1 MIFYTTLNEIE
12 KIVKNLGL
20 KIDQVDNLTYKIYAP
35 IPEQFMH
42 HIFVGSDRRKD
53 FGLEICEFS
62 TSGYFIWNECI
73 KFLDGIKTSTN
84 HHWTSWVRPLFL
96 IRVKYRLTKAK
107 NICDNMSLMWKQSI
121 MKENLDKMERD
132 FI

>member
-1 MIFYTTLNEIE
+1 MIFYTTLDEIE
-12 KIVKNLGL
+12 KITRNLGL

-35 IPEQFMH
+35 IPDQFMH

-53 FGLEICEFS
+53 FGLEICEFD
-62 TSGYFIWNECI
+62 TSGYYIWNENI
-73 KFLDGIKTSTN
+73 KFLDGIKSSTN
-84 HHWTSWVRPLFL
+84 HHWTSWVHPLFL
-96 IRVKYRLTKAK
+96 TRVKYRLTQAK
-107 NICDNMSLMWKQSI
+107 KMCDNMSLMWKQRI

>member
-1 MIFYTTLNEIE
+1 MIFYTTLDEIE
-12 KIVKNLGL
+12 KITKNLGL

-35 IPEQFMH
+35 IPDQFMH

-53 FGLEICEFS
+53 FGLEICEFF
-62 TSGYFIWNECI
+62 TQGYYIWNENI

-84 HHWTSWVRPLFL
+84 HHWTSWVHPLFFT
-96 IRVKYRLTKAK
+96 RVKYRLTQAK
-107 NICDNMSLMWKQSI
+107 KICDNMSLMWKQRI

>member
-1 MIFYTTLNEIE
+1 MIFYTTLEEIE
-12 KIVKNLGL
+12 KISKNLGL

-42 HIFVGSDRRKD
+42 HIFVGSDSRKD
-53 FGLEICEFS
+53 FGLEICEFF
-62 TSGYFIWNECI
+62 TQGYYIWNENI

-84 HHWTSWVRPLFL
+84 HHWTSWVRPVFL
-96 IRVKYRLTKAK
+96 TRVKYRLTNAK
-107 NICDNMSLMWKQSI
+107 NICDNMSLMWKQRI

>member
-1 MIFYTTLNEIE
+1 MIFYTTLDEIK
-12 KIVKNLGL
+12 KITKKLGL

-53 FGLEICEFS
+53 FGLEISEFF
-62 TSGYFIWNECI
+62 TQGYYIWNENI

-96 IRVKYRLTKAK
+96 TRVKYRLTQAK
-107 NICDNMSLMWKQSI
+107 KICDNMSLMWKQRI

>member
-1 MIFYTTLNEIE
+1 MIFYTTLDEIE
-12 KIVKNLGL
+12 KIAKNLGL

-62 TSGYFIWNECI
+62 TSGYYIWNDCI

-84 HHWTSWVRPLFL
+84 HHWTTWVRPVFFT
-96 IRVKYRLTKAK
+96 RVKHRLTQAK
-107 NICDNMSLMWKQSI
+107 NICDNMSLMWKQRI
-121 MKENLDKMERD
+121 MKENLEKMERD